1 MMSHPEKVVCLTPI
15 RVPLHPFPKRWI
27 FLDPWQKSV
36 HILWQPHKSNGI
48 FLSVSLPP
56 RAVRRGWELAAP
68 SIDYQHLTSGR
79 NGAGASFVG
88 VEPKN
93 EAFLGGNPANDEAIP
108 QSIPLNFAKFGYTT
122 ILTTPKITTI
132 F

>member
-1 MMSHPEKVVCLTPI
+1 MSHSEKVCMPDTHLGSLAPI
-15 RVPLHPFPKRWI
+15 SQTVDIFGPLAE
-27 FLDPWQKSV
+27 SV

-93 EAFLGGNPANDEAIP
+93 EAFLGGNPANDELYP
-108 QSIPLNFAKFGYTT
+108 NLYPLILPSLVIL
-122 ILTTPKITTI
+122 ILTYINHP
-132 F
+132 

>member
-1 MMSHPEKVVCLTPI
+1 MPDTHSGSLAPI
-15 RVPLHPFPKRWI
+15 SQTVDIFGPLAE
-27 FLDPWQKSV
+27 SV

-48 FLSVSLPP
+48 
-56 RAVRRGWELAAP
+56 LAAP

-108 QSIPLNFAKFGYTT
+108 QSIPLNFAKVGYTT

-132 F
+132 LAKY